1 MEKQTINIDKKK
13 QIAKKCAS
21 LINENDIVFI
31 GSGTTGDMIFD
42 YLDEIQVSVITNL
55 LSVFNRIKELQNFD
69 VLLTG
74 GRYRDRTGTFVGYFS
89 NQLLREVRVNKAFV
103 GTNGIDGLNITT
115 ANQEE
120 GNGLSIV
127 LDNAK
132 ERFILADSTKFG
144 TEAFFTFYNVQDVTS
159 IITDSDICNELLS
172 YYNRV
177 TTVLKP

>member
-1 MEKQTINIDKKK
+1 MDKKK